1 MWPWLSLRVNSYRRL
16 MAWVLER
23 SHLCSAAPTWAASIF
38 SFKFRKQL
46 LQDLGS
52 SFLGDS
58 LWSMKGR
65 LVEWPTASTIAGGL
79 EVITD
84 TQCLLLLFPISESPY
99 PSLAPLLAQMAY
111 LVRWPRPSP
120 EGLSLWSSCTSQ
132 AMATVICPRNWIRD
146 SKRCSSRVFCNARK

>member
-16 MAWVLER
+16 MAWVLVR
-23 SHLCSAAPTWAASIF
+23 SHLCSAAPTGAASIF

-58 LWSMKGR
+58 L
-65 LVEWPTASTIAGGL
+65 VEWPTASTIACGL

-84 TQCLLLLFPISESPY
+84 TQCLLLLFRISESPY
-99 PSLAPLLAQMAY
+99 PSLAPLLAQMAC
-111 LVRWPRPSP
+111 LVRWPRPSS
-120 EGLSLWSSCTSQ
+120 EGLSLWSPCTSQ
-132 AMATVICPRNWIRD
+132 AMATVICPRNWVRD
-146 SKRCSSRVFCNARK
+146 SKRRSSGAFCNARK